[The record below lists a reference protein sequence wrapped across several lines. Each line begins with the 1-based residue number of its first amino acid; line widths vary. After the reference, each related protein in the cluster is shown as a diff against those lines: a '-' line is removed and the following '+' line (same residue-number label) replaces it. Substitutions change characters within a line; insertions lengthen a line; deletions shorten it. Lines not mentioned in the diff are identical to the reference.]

1 MDSGFL
7 TIPKPEGYVP
17 HFGVLIFITSVV
29 LFFVYAKQKKE
40 WEKCINCVLG
50 VVVGVVLFFSKE
62 IGRYIVLSLN
72 SI

>member
-29 LFFVYAKQKKE
+29 LFFVYAKQKEGEMYKL
-40 WEKCINCVLG
+40 CSGGCGRSCVVFL
-50 VVVGVVLFFSKE
+50 K
-62 IGRYIVLSLN
+62 RN
-72 SI
+72 W